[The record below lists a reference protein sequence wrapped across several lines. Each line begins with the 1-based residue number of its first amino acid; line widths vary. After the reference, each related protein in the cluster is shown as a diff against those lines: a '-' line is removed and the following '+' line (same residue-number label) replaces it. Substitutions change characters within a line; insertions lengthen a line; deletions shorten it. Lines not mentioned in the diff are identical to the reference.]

1 MQESQ
6 DGLVAKCKVVVPI
19 TISSNEIGLSPMLA
33 SSLEAV
39 IIAKAYI
46 DRVRRQNL
54 LSAIAYRPSGRNLVT
69 QYFFRFAERW
79 L

>member
-69 QYFFRFAERW
+69 QYFFRFAVRW